1 MEHGSAPLT
10 PVSFENSRWA
20 RRIGF
25 GSFYFVQGLPWGYVS
40 FALSARL
47 VALGR
52 GPGVISGLMSAAG
65 LPWTIKPLAGAL
77 VDAYGVHPL
86 GGRRFYILA
95 AQVLL
100 LPAMLVLASVDG
112 IPSLTATLLAIGLLC
127 SLQDVAGDA
136 LAVRLVPA
144 SQRAEINGIMH
155 AAKYGGG
162 LVGGALIGWL
172 MERLFPA
179 AGPLLMALGVGAAL
193 LFLVRVPETGRE
205 AWPGLSHAL
214 RLPRRSGDVRIGR
227 ELASV
232 LRSGGW
238 LPFILAFLAKIGFGV
253 QAPILPSLLTG
264 RLGLPAATFAAISGG
279 LGMVASAAGALIG
292 GRVADK
298 LGRKK
303 VVTVA
308 GAACAALILVVALKV
323 DIVSSTRGAA
333 LFYVASG
340 LTSGVYVASLLGILM
355 GLARTSVA
363 ATHFSLLAA
372 TINLGLITGKASGGP
387 LAEAMGHEGG
397 LVVAAAVAILAPVLV
412 GLVQERVE

>member
-1 MEHGSAPLT
+1 M
-10 PVSFENSRWA
+10 SFESSRWA

-40 FALSARL
+40 FALSSRL
-47 VALGR
+47 AGLGK
-52 GPGVISGLMSAAG
+52 GAGVISWLMSAAG

-77 VDAYGVHPL
+77 VDAYGAHPL

-95 AQVLL
+95 AQALL
-100 LPAMLVLASVDG
+100 LPALLVLAVVDAL
-112 IPSLTATLLAIGLLC
+112 PALAATLLAIGLLC

-144 SQRAEINGIMH
+144 SERAEINGVMH

-162 LVGGALIGWL
+162 LVGGALAGWL
-172 MERLFPA
+172 MERVFPA

-193 LFLVRVPETGRE
+193 LFLVRVPETGRQ
-205 AWPGLSHAL
+205 ACPGLSSAL

-227 ELASV
+227 ELAGV

-238 LPFILAFLAKIGFGV
+238 LPFILAFAAKIGFGV

-264 RLGLPAATFAAISGG
+264 RQGLPAATFAVISGG
-279 LGMVASAAGALIG
+279 LGLVASAAGALVG

-298 LGRKK
+298 RGRKK
-303 VVTVA
+303 VAAVA
-308 GAACAALILVVALKV
+308 GVACAFLTLVVALNV
-323 DIVSSTRGAA
+323 DLVSSARGAA

-340 LTSGVYVASLLGILM
+340 FTSGVYVASLLGILM

-363 ATHFSLLAA
+363 ATHFSLFAA
-372 TINLGLITGKASGGP
+372 TINLGLIAGKASGGP
-387 LAEAMGHEGG
+387 LAEAVGHEGG
-397 LVVAAAVAILAPVLV
+397 LMVAAAMAILAPVLV